1 MKRFSLAMA
10 LALVAACSSKSTP
23 TPSSYN
29 GDALAPTDVVW
40 TQLVNATASGN
51 SITKSGGDPSLD
63 DAGGVSAQ
71 SLGAGDG
78 WLEVTVADPNAF
90 RFVGLA
96 HPHAGT
102 SDGAIDFAFRL
113 QSGRADVYENGAW
126 AADNTVA
133 AGDVLRV
140 GIAGGIVTY
149 SKNGNAI
156 YASTRTPSYP
166 LAATASL
173 IDATAA
179 ITGAELG
186 LQVPST
192 TTAGGDMGGTFVA
205 GVMAAPP
212 AEATAATVTW
222 TTNVPTDGQV
232 QYGADTNY
240 GTWSV
245 YDGTSAT
252 SHSIALSG
260 LTPGSTYHYR
270 VRSQDSAGN
279 AVYSADATLTEPSPT
294 TATAGNHHRFCG
306 WLQATGYVSIDQDP
320 NYADFVANADQFDAV
335 HPMWYS
341 LASTTTFA
349 PSFGEGAAAVL
360 SNTTA
365 GGKRTLLIPTIA
377 AADGSQPQWASQMV
391 NSPTLRAQH
400 EAAIVALVMAKG
412 YDGIDLDYEHLNASD
427 QPAFSQ
433 FASELGA
440 QLHAQGKTLS
450 FAVGGLTSSNATTT
464 HWDYNALS
472 QSADQLHVMGYDFHY
487 LGSHPGPVTPLG
499 WIQNVLAYIGTVGG
513 GGRAGKFILG
523 LPNYGL
529 SGPDSGTTSWFGSSM
544 DSINLVGGTY
554 ATTTTHMTT
563 CPFTNGLTMAPGR
576 APNATTSAGDHVFFD
591 DIASHQEKVSA
602 AQAAGLG
609 GITYWT
615 IGGEPDRP
623 GPQTWF
629 QMVRSYFPK

>member
-10 LALVAACSSKSTP
+10 LTLVAACSSKSAP
-23 TPSSYN
+23 TPSSYT
-29 GDALAPTDVVW
+29 GDAIAPMDVVW

-51 SITKSGGDPSLD
+51 NITKSGGDPSLD
-63 DAGGVSAQ
+63 DAGGVSTQ

-96 HPHAGT
+96 TPHAGT

-113 QSGRADVYENGAW
+113 QAGRADVYERGAW
-126 AADNTVA
+126 AADNTVV
-133 AGDVLRV
+133 AGDTLRV
-140 GIAGGIVTY
+140 AVSGGIVTY

-173 IDATAA
+173 IDAGAA
-179 ITGAELG
+179 VTGAELG
-186 LQVPST
+186 LQVPAT
-192 TTAGGDMGGTFVA
+192 TTTGGDLGGTFVA
-205 GVMAAPP
+205 GVMAAPS
-212 AEATAATVTW
+212 ADGTAATVTW
-222 TTNVPTDGQV
+222 MTNVATDGQV
-232 QYGADTNY
+232 QYGADTSY

-252 SHSIALSG
+252 SHSIALSA
-260 LTPGSTYHYR
+260 LTPGATYHYR
-270 VRSQDSAGN
+270 VRSQDAAGN
-279 AVYSADATLTEPSPT
+279 AVYSADATLTEPTPAPT
-294 TATAGNHHRFCG
+294 TTANRHRFCG
-306 WLQATGYVSIDQDP
+306 WLMATGYVSIDQDP
-320 NYADFVANADQFDAV
+320 NYADFVANAAEFDAV
-335 HPMWYS
+335 HPMWYT
-341 LASTTTFA
+341 LATATTFT
-349 PSFGEGAAAVL
+349 PSFGEGSALVL
-360 SNTTA
+360 NNTTV

-377 AADGSQPQWASQMV
+377 AADGTQPQLASQIV
-391 NSPTLRAQH
+391 NSPSLRAQH
-400 EAAIVALVMAKG
+400 EAAIVALVMAKS
-412 YDGIDLDYEHLNASD
+412 YDGIDLDYEHLNATD
-427 QPAFSQ
+427 QSAFSQ

-440 QLHAQGKTLS
+440 LLHAQGKTLS
-450 FAVGGLTSSNATTT
+450 FAVGGLTAANANTTF
-464 HWDYNALS
+464 WDYNALS

-499 WIQNVLAYIGTVGG
+499 WIQTVLAYIGTVGG

-554 ATTTTHMTT
+554 DTTTTHMTT
-563 CPFTNGLTMAPGR
+563 CPFTNGVAMAPGR
-576 APNATTSAGDHVFFD
+576 APNATTSAGAHVFFD

-609 GITYWT
+609 GITYW
-615 IGGEPDRP
+615 
-623 GPQTWF
+623 
-629 QMVRSYFPK
+629 

>member
-1 MKRFSLAMA
+1 MA
-10 LALVAACSSKSTP
+10 FALLSACSSKSGQK
-23 TPSSYN
+23 PSPSYSGN
-29 GDALAPTDVVW
+29 SIAPVDVVW
-40 TQLVNATASGN
+40 TQLVNASAAGN
-51 SITKSGGDPSLD
+51 NITKSGGDPSLD
-63 DAGGVSAQ
+63 DAGGISSQ

-102 SDGAIDFAFRL
+102 SDGAVDFAFRM
-113 QSGRADVYENGAW
+113 QAGRADVYESGAW
-126 AADNTVA
+126 AADNAVV
-133 AGDVLRV
+133 AGDTLRV
-140 GIAGGIVTY
+140 AITGGIVTY
-149 SKNGNAI
+149 SKNGNAV
-156 YASTRTPSYP
+156 YTSARTPSYP

-173 IDATAA
+173 IDANAA
-179 ITGAELG
+179 VTGAELG
-186 LQVPST
+186 LAAPST
-192 TTAGGDMGGTFVA
+192 TTPGGDLGTTFVA
-205 GVMAAPP
+205 GVMAAPS
-212 AEATAATVTW
+212 ADGTAAMVTW
-222 TTNVPTDGQV
+222 TTNVATDGQV
-232 QYGADTNY
+232 QYGADTSY
-240 GTWSV
+240 GTWSA

-252 SHSIALSG
+252 SHSIALSA
-260 LTPGSTYHYR
+260 LVPGAAYHYR
-270 VRSQDSAGN
+270 VRSQDAAGN
-279 AVYSADATLTEPSPT
+279 AVYSADATFTEPSPT
-294 TATAGNHHRFCG
+294 TPTPTANRHRFCG
-306 WLQATGYVSIDQDP
+306 WLMATGYVPIDQDP

-335 HPMWYS
+335 HPMWYTLGS
-341 LASTTTFA
+341 ATTFT
-349 PSFGEGAAAVL
+349 PSFGEGSSLVL
-360 SNTTA
+360 ANTTA

-377 AADGSQPQWASQMV
+377 AADGTQPQLASQIV
-391 NSPTLRAQH
+391 NDPSLRAQH

-427 QPAFSQ
+427 QAAFST

-440 QLHAQGKTLS
+440 KLHAQGKTLS
-450 FAVGGLTSSNATTT
+450 FAVGGLTAANANTTF
-464 HWDYNALS
+464 WDYNALS

-499 WIQNVLAYIGTVGG
+499 WIQSVLAYIGTVGG

-529 SGPDSGTTSWFGSSM
+529 AGSDSGTTGWFGSSM
-544 DSINLVGGTY
+544 DSINLVGGVY
-554 ATTTTHMTT
+554 DTTTTHMAT
-563 CPFTNGLTMAPGR
+563 CPFTNGTTMAPGR
-576 APNATTSAGDHVFFD
+576 APNATSSTNGHVFFD

>member
-1 MKRFSLAMA
+1 MKRFS
-10 LALVAACSSKSTP
+10 VAILLTVACSHHSSP
-23 TPSSYN
+23 TPSSYS
-29 GDALAPTDVVW
+29 GDALAPVAVVW

-51 SITKSGGDPSLD
+51 SITKAGGDPSLD
-63 DAGGVSAQ
+63 DAGGVSVQ

-78 WLEVTVADPNAF
+78 WLDVTVSDASAF

-96 HPHAGT
+96 HPHSGT

-113 QSGRADVYENGAW
+113 QSGRADVYESGAW
-126 AADNTVA
+126 KADNAVA
-133 AGDVLRV
+133 VGDTLR
-140 GIAGGIVTY
+140 IAVTSGIVTY
-149 SKNGNAI
+149 SKNGNAV
-156 YASTRTPSYP
+156 YTSALAPSYP

-173 IDATAA
+173 IDASAA
-179 ITGAELG
+179 VTGAQLG

-192 TTAGGDMGGTFVA
+192 TTGGDAGPTFVS
-205 GVMAAPP
+205 GVMAAPS
-212 AEATAATVTW
+212 ADGTAATVTW

-232 QYGADTNY
+232 QYGADTSY

-245 YDGTSAT
+245 YDGTAAT
-252 SHSIALSG
+252 SHTIALSG
-260 LTPGSTYHYR
+260 LVPGATYHYR
-270 VRSQDSAGN
+270 VRSQDGAGN
-279 AVYSADATLTEPSPT
+279 AVYSADATLTEPAPSA
-294 TATAGNHHRFCG
+294 TATNKHRFCG

-320 NYADFVANADQFDAV
+320 NYADFVANAAEFDAV

-349 PSFGEGAAAVL
+349 PSFGEGAAVIFA
-360 SNTTA
+360 NTTQ

-377 AADGSQPQWASQMV
+377 ASDGTQPQMASQMI

-400 EAAIVALVMAKG
+400 EAAIVALVQGKG
-412 YDGIDLDYEHLNASD
+412 YDGIDLDYEHLAASD
-427 QPAFSQ
+427 QAAFSQ
-433 FASELGA
+433 FASELST
-440 QLHAQGKTLS
+440 QLHAIGKTLS
-450 FAVGGLTSSNATTT
+450 FAVGGEMGATPATQ
-464 HWDYNALS
+464 WDYNALS

-487 LGSHPGPVTPLG
+487 LGSHPGPVAPLG
-499 WIQNVLAYIGTVGG
+499 WIQQVLAYIDTVAG

-529 SGPDSGTTSWFGSSM
+529 AGSDSGTTGWFGSSM

-554 ATTTTHMTT
+554 DTTTTHMAT
-563 CPFTNGLTMAPGR
+563 CPFTNGMTMASGR
-576 APNATTSAGDHVFFD
+576 APNATSSTNGHVFFD
-591 DIASHQEKVSA
+591 DIASHQEKVAA